1 MEADRI
7 PTKVAARIIGVVPQY
22 LQQEMRAGRMP
33 IGHVVGGGK
42 RKNYIILR
50 GLFENYIGR
59 KLTDEE
65 IAMIKEA
72 LKKKMKS

>member
-1 MEADRI
+1 MDADRI

-42 RKNYIILR
+42 RKNYLIYR
-50 GLFENYIGR
+50 GMLETFIGR

-65 IAMIKEA
+65 LAK
-72 LKKKMKS
+72 